1 MSTKELLWDYA
12 KAVIAA
18 LAAAFIFRATVVGA
32 FEIPSGS
39 MIPTLQ
45 IGDRLLVDKLTY
57 RFRKPERFEII
68 VFEDPARADR
78 DLIKRIIALPGETLE
93 IRNRVVYINGTPLA
107 DAMYAHH
114 TDPLWDRIPMRDD
127 YGPVTVPPGS
137 YFMMGDNR
145 ENSADSRVWG
155 FLERDRIIGH
165 AFILYWSRNTD
176 MAFPA
181 EIRWDRFG
189 KLLG

>member
-1 MSTKELLWDYA
+1 MTGKAMLWDYT
-12 KAVIAA
+12 KAILAA
-18 LAAAFIFRATVVGA
+18 LVFAFIFRATVVGA

-39 MIPTLQ
+39 MLPTLQ

-57 RFRKPERFEII
+57 HFRKPERFEIL
-68 VFEDPARADR
+68 VFEDPMRPDR
-78 DLIKRIIALPGETLE
+78 DLIKRVIALPGETLE
-93 IRNRVVYINGTPLA
+93 IRNRVVYVNGAPLA
-107 DAMYAHH
+107 DNLYAHH
-114 TDPLWDRIPMRDD
+114 TEPAEDRVIMRDD
-127 YGPVTVPPGS
+127 FGPVTVPPDN

-155 FLERDRIIGH
+155 FLDKDRIIGH

-176 MAFPA
+176 KTFPA
-181 EIRWDRFG
+181 EIRWERFG

>member
-1 MSTKELLWDYA
+1 MLWDYA
-12 KAVIAA
+12 KAVITA
-18 LAAAFIFRATVVGA
+18 LVFAFIFRATVVGA

-39 MIPTLQ
+39 MLPTLQ

-68 VFEDPARADR
+68 VFEDPMRPER

-93 IRNRVVYINGTPLA
+93 IRNRAVYINGKPLA
-107 DAMYAHH
+107 DESYAHH
-114 TDPLWDRIPMRDD
+114 TDPAWDRVPLRDD
-127 YGPVTVPPGS
+127 YGPITVPPGS

-155 FLERDRIIGH
+155 FLEQDRIIGH
-165 AFILYWSRNTD
+165 AFVLYWSRNTEKR
-176 MAFPA
+176 FPG
-181 EIRWDRFG
+181 EIRWERFG

>member
-1 MSTKELLWDYA
+1 MSTKAVLWDYA

-18 LAAAFIFRATVVGA
+18 LVFAFIFRATVVGA

-39 MIPTLQ
+39 MLPTLQ

-57 RFRKPERFEII
+57 RFREPERFEII
-68 VFEDPARADR
+68 VFEDPARPDR

-93 IRNRVVYINGTPLA
+93 IRNRAVYINGKPLA
-107 DAMYAHH
+107 DEGYAHH
-114 TDPLWDRIPMRDD
+114 TEPASDRIPLRDD
-127 YGPVTVPPGS
+127 YGPITVPSGS

-155 FLERDRIIGH
+155 FLGRDRIIGH
-165 AFILYWSRNTD
+165 AFVLYWSRNTD
-176 MAFPA
+176 KTFPG
-181 EIRWDRFG
+181 EIRWERFG